1 MQLQMSC
8 IKIEYRYPVAMDAR
22 TPELTAETLPGN
34 ALNAT
39 GWHADA
45 AGGVQRSLSEVNA
58 TIAVPFGGHWARRLL
73 AFLGPGY
80 LVSVG
85 YMDPGNWAT
94 DLAGGSKF
102 GYTLLSVILLSN
114 LMAIL
119 LQALAARL
127 GIVTDRD
134 LAQACRASF
143 SRPVNFLLWVAC
155 EAAIIACDLA
165 EVIGTAIALNL
176 LFGIPLIGG
185 ALITALDAFLL
196 LLLMNKGFRF
206 LEAFVISLLIVI
218 AICFGVQIVAAAP
231 PVAAVLKGFIPSTE
245 IVTNPEMLYIAIGI
259 IGATVMPHN
268 LYLHSSIVQTRAYER
283 NDKGRREAIKWATT
297 DSTIALMLALFINA
311 AILIVAAATFHSTGR
326 TEVAEIAQAYELLSP
341 LLGLGMASTLFAVA
355 LLASGLNSTVT
366 ATLAGQI
373 VMEGFLHLRLPSW
386 ARRLVTR
393 GIAIVP
399 VVIVTALYGERGTG
413 QLLVFSQV
421 ILSMQLPF
429 AVIPLVRFVSDRRK
443 MGDFVISRSVAAVAW
458 IVAGII
464 VALNVKL
471 LFETFFG

>member
-1 MQLQMSC
+1 
-8 IKIEYRYPVAMDAR
+8 MDAR
-22 TPELTAETLPGN
+22 TPELTAETVPGN

-39 GWHADA
+39 GWRADA
-45 AGGVQRSLSEVNA
+45 AAGVQRSLPEVNA

-143 SRPVNFLLWVAC
+143 SRPVNFMLWVAC

-165 EVIGTAIALNL
+165 EVIGTAIALKL

-218 AICFGVQIVAAAP
+218 AICFGIQIVAAAP
-231 PVAAVLKGFIPSTE
+231 SVAGVLKGFMPSTE

-283 NDKGRREAIKWATT
+283 NDTGKAQAIKYATV
-297 DSTIALMLALFINA
+297 DSTVALLLAFFINA
-311 AILIVAAATFHSTGR
+311 AILVVAAATFHKSGHSD
-326 TEVAEIAQAYELLSP
+326 VAEIGQAFELLSP
-341 LLGLGMASTLFAVA
+341 LLGLG
-355 LLASGLNSTVT
+355 
-366 ATLAGQI
+366 
-373 VMEGFLHLRLPSW
+373 
-386 ARRLVTR
+386 
-393 GIAIVP
+393 IAP
-399 VVIVTALYGERGTG
+399 T
-413 QLLVFSQV
+413 
-421 ILSMQLPF
+421 PF
-429 AVIPLVRFVSDRRK
+429 A
-443 MGDFVISRSVAAVAW
+443 
-458 IVAGII
+458 AG
-464 VALNVKL
+464 AP
-471 LFETFFG
+471 

>member
-1 MQLQMSC
+1 
-8 IKIEYRYPVAMDAR
+8 MDAR
-22 TPELTAETLPGN
+22 TPDIAAVSLPKG
-34 ALNAT
+34 LSG
-39 GWHADA
+39 GWRRDA
-45 AGGVQRSLSEVNA
+45 GQARSLPEVNSTVAVPTGGV
-58 TIAVPFGGHWARRLL
+58 WWRRLL
-73 AFLGPGY
+73 AFAGPGY

-85 YMDPGNWAT
+85 YMYPGNCAT

-102 GYTLLSVILLSN
+102 GYTVLSVILLSN

-134 LAQACRASF
+134 LAQACRATY
-143 SRPVNFLLWVAC
+143 SRPVNFMLWVAC

-165 EVIGTAIALNL
+165 EVIGTAIALKL

-218 AICFGVQIVAAAP
+218 AICFGVQIFAAAP
-231 PVAAVLKGFIPSTE
+231 PVAAMLRGFIPSTE
-245 IVTNPEMLYIAIGI
+245 

-283 NDKGRREAIKWATT
+283 SDEGRRDAIKWATT

-311 AILIVAAATFHSTGR
+311 AILIVAAATFHSSGHAD
-326 TEVAEIAQAYELLSP
+326 VAEIGQAFELLSP
-341 LLGLGMASTLFAVA
+341 LLGLGIASTVFAVA

-386 ARRLVTR
+386 ARRLLTR

-421 ILSMQLPF
+421 VLSMQLPF
-429 AVIPLVRFVSDRRK
+429 AVIPLVRFVSDRKK
-443 MGDFVISRSVAAVAW
+443 MGDFAIAVPVAATAW
-458 IVAGII
+458 IVAAII
-464 VALNVKL
+464 VILNVKL
-471 LFETFFG
+471 LFDTLFGG